1 MPESLK
7 SKAANSV
14 MWSAVERFSVQGIQ
28 FILTIIIAR
37 LVSPSD
43 YGLIAMLGIFLAI
56 AQTFIDSGFSNAL
69 IQKQDRTETDFSTV
83 FYFNIVVGVV
93 VYLLLYLCS
102 PFIASFYNE
111 PKLDL
116 VTKVVGLNLII
127 SSFSVVQRAKLTIAL
142 NFKLQAV
149 ASLIAVIISGV
160 VGVYMAYVGYGVWA
174 IAVQALLNNF
184 LNTLLLWILTKWMP
198 GICFSWVSFKG
209 LFGFGSKLLLS
220 ALLHT
225 IYTNLYSIVIG
236 KKFSATDLGYYNRA
250 YTVAYFPS
258 NNISGIITR
267 AIYPIQCSIQ
277 DDDER
282 LRNSFLQ
289 YLRMSAYI
297 IFPLMIGLCVL
308 AKPFVLL
315 VLTDKWLPMVPLL
328 QIMCIAYMWDPIMAI
343 NHNIVTVR
351 GHSDYFLKAEI
362 IKKVIAVFILIT
374 TIPFGLKIMCIGLV
388 LYAFCDIFIMSIYSY
403 KVIQITFLSQ
413 MRSIFPIVCLNIFT
427 GLSTSIFVK
436 LFLPS
441 WSKFVLGVLFACFLY
456 VGLSYIFK
464 IRELQ
469 FIRLILLNIRIRKK

>member
-1 MPESLK
+1 
-7 SKAANSV
+7 

-69 IQKQDRTETDFSTV
+69 IQKQDRTEADFSTV

-149 ASLIAVIISGV
+149 ASLIAVIISGGI
-160 VGVYMAYVGYGVWA
+160 GVYMAYVGYGVWA
-174 IAVQALLNNF
+174 IAIQALLNNF
-184 LNTLLLWILTKWMP
+184 LNTVLLWVVTKWVP
-198 GICFSWVSFKG
+198 KFCFSWMSFRI
-209 LFGFGSKLLLS
+209 LFNFGSKLLLS
-220 ALLHT
+220 GLLHT
-225 IYTNLYSIVIG
+225 IYTNLYNIVIG
-236 KKFSATDLGYYNRA
+236 KKFSAMELGYYNQA
-250 YTVAYFPS
+250 YTIAFFPS
-258 NNISGIITR
+258 NSIMSIMSR

-282 LRNSFLQ
+282 LKNIFLQ
-289 YLRMSAYI
+289 YLRISVYV
-297 IFPLMIGLCVL
+297 IFPLMIGICVL

-315 VLTDKWLPMVPLL
+315 ILTEKWLSMVPLL
-328 QIMCIAYMWDPIMAI
+328 QIMCIAYMWKPIM
-343 NHNIVTVR
+343 
-351 GHSDYFLKAEI
+351 
-362 IKKVIAVFILIT
+362 
-374 TIPFGLKIMCIGLV
+374 
-388 LYAFCDIFIMSIYSY
+388 
-403 KVIQITFLSQ
+403 
-413 MRSIFPIVCLNIFT
+413 
-427 GLSTSIFVK
+427 
-436 LFLPS
+436 
-441 WSKFVLGVLFACFLY
+441 WCF
-456 VGLSYIFK
+456 
-464 IRELQ
+464 RQ
-469 FIRLILLNIRIRKK
+469 

>member
-1 MPESLK
+1 
-7 SKAANSV
+7 

-69 IQKQDRTETDFSTV
+69 IQKQDRTEADFSTV

-149 ASLIAVIISGV
+149 ASLIAVIISGGI
-160 VGVYMAYVGYGVWA
+160 GVYMAYVGYGVWA
-174 IAVQALLNNF
+174 IAIQALLNNF
-184 LNTLLLWILTKWMP
+184 LNTVLLWVVTKWVP
-198 GICFSWVSFKG
+198 KFCFSWMSFRI
-209 LFGFGSKLLLS
+209 LFNFGSKLLLS
-220 ALLHT
+220 GLLHT
-225 IYTNLYSIVIG
+225 IYTNLYNIVIG
-236 KKFSATDLGYYNRA
+236 KKFSAMELGYYNQA
-250 YTVAYFPS
+250 YTIAFFPS
-258 NNISGIITR
+258 NSIMSIMSR

-282 LRNSFLQ
+282 LKNIFLQ
-289 YLRMSAYI
+289 YLRISVYV
-297 IFPLMIGLCVL
+297 IFPLMIGICVL

-315 VLTDKWLPMVPLL
+315 ILTEKWLSMVPLL
-328 QIMCIAYMWDPIMAI
+328 QIMCIAYMWTPIMVI
-343 NHNIVTVR
+343 NNNIVNVKGR
-351 GHSDYFLKAEI
+351 SDYFLKAEI
-362 IKKVIAVFILIT
+362 LKKVIAILILFI
-374 TIPFGLKIMCIGLV
+374 TIPFGIKVMCYGLI
-388 LYAFCDIFIMSIYSY
+388 LYSFCDMYIMSRYACKIISCSFKTQIKAILPIIFLNILTALCIYLSMLFINEPLFQLVFGFIIGVMVY
-403 KVIQITFLSQ
+403 CGGSFFLKLKEIQLIQ
-413 MRSIFPIVCLNIFT
+413 SIFHI
-427 GLSTSIFVK
+427 K
-436 LFLPS
+436 
-441 WSKFVLGVLFACFLY
+441 
-456 VGLSYIFK
+456 
-464 IRELQ
+464 
-469 FIRLILLNIRIRKK
+469 

>member
-1 MPESLK
+1 MSESLK
-7 SKAANSV
+7 SKAINGV

-83 FYFNIVVGVV
+83 FYFNIAVGVV
-93 VYLLLYLCS
+93 VYVLLYLCS

-149 ASLIAVIISGV
+149 ASLIAVVISGA

-174 IAVQALLNNF
+174 IAFQALLNNF
-184 LNTLLLWILTKWMP
+184 LNTLLLWLLAKWIP
-198 GICFSWVSFKG
+198 RICFSWESFKG

-225 IYTNLYSIVIG
+225 IYTNLYNIVIG

-250 YTVAYFPS
+250 YTIAYFPS
-258 NNISGIITR
+258 NNVNNIITR
-267 AIYPIQCSIQ
+267 ATYPILCSIQ
-277 DDDER
+277 NDNEK
-282 LRNSFLQ
+282 LKNTFAQ
-289 YLRMSAYI
+289 YSRISTYI
-297 IFPLMIGLCVL
+297 IFPLMIGVCIL
-308 AKPFVLL
+308 ANPL
-315 VLTDKWLPMVPLL
+315 VTLILTDKWLQVVPLL
-328 QIMCIAYMWDPIMAI
+328 QIMCIAYMWEPIMGI
-343 NHNIVTVR
+343 NNSIVNAK
-351 GHSDYFLKAEI
+351 GHSDYFLIAEI
-362 IKKVIAVFILIT
+362 FKKIIAISILLI
-374 TIPFGLKIMCIGLV
+374 TIPFGIRIMCYGLII
-388 LYAFCDIFIMSIYSY
+388 YSFCDIFIMSRFTYKIIHCSFLFQIKSIY
-403 KVIQITFLSQ
+403 
-413 MRSIFPIVCLNIFT
+413 PI
-427 GLSTSIFVK
+427 
-436 LFLPS
+436 
-441 WSKFVLGVLFACFLY
+441 
-456 VGLSYIFK
+456 
-464 IRELQ
+464 
-469 FIRLILLNIRIRKK
+469 ILLNIITGIGIYLTSKLVQDPTLKLAIGIITGVSLYIGITCLFNLKELQIIRTILKKTI